1 MDSKLKSDVKQ
12 MVQAQFEQ
20 AVDIITSS
28 YEKIFDTLPAQLP
41 EAQKEMIIKYIT
53 EDVGKTLK
61 ESFTSMDTIFSEK
74 LNDSDYIN
82 SLAEMIKKG
91 TNNE

>member
-1 MDSKLKSDVKQ
+1 MDAKLKSDVRQ

-20 AVDIITSS
+20 AVDVITSS

-41 EAQKEMIIKYIT
+41 KEQKESIIKCIT

-61 ESFTSMDTIFSEK
+61 ESFTSMDDIFSKK

-82 SLAEMIKKG
+82 SLVDRIKKE
-91 TNNE
+91 TSNE